1 MNTLTIVHDFLRR
14 QVKPGAFCIDAT
26 AGKGRDTALLCHL
39 AGEQGRV
46 LAAWDGQ
53 VLAGWLRYGWFWD
66 NIPFLNLLF
75 VQKEYRGQGW
85 GKRLLRRWEEEM
97 KQQGFSV
104 LLTSTQAREQ
114 SQHFYRHLGYRDV
127 GGFLL
132 PPEPYELIL
141 AKTI

>member
-1 MNTLTIVHDFLRR
+1 MR
-14 QVKPGAFCIDAT
+14 IDW
-26 AGKGRDTALLCHL
+26 GNPKDVDRLKRLDRHL
-39 AGEQGRV
+39 PPAQLSQAVEQGRV

-66 NIPFLNLLF
+66 NTPFLNLLF

-85 GKRLLRRWEEEM
+85 GKLLLRRWEEEM

>member
-1 MNTLTIVHDFLRR
+1 MRIRWAIPKDVDRL
-14 QVKPGAFCIDAT
+14 
-26 AGKGRDTALLCHL
+26 TALDRHL
-39 AGEQGRV
+39 SPAQLAQAVEQGRV
-46 LAAWDGQ
+46 LTAWDGQ

-66 NIPFLNLLF
+66 NTPFLNLLF

-97 KQQGFSV
+97 KRQGFSV
-104 LLTSTQAREQ
+104 LLTSTQAQEQ
-114 SQHFYRHLGYRDV
+114 SQHFYRHFGYRDV

-141 AKTI
+141 AKNI

>member
-1 MNTLTIVHDFLRR
+1 MR
-14 QVKPGAFCIDAT
+14 IDWADP
-26 AGKGRDTALLCHL
+26 KDVDRLKRLDRHL
-39 AGEQGRV
+39 PPAQLSQAVEQGRV

-66 NIPFLNLLF
+66 NTPFLNLLF

-85 GKRLLRRWEEEM
+85 GNLLLRRWEKEM

-104 LLTSTQAREQ
+104 LLTSTQAQEQ
-114 SQHFYRHLGYRDV
+114 SQHFYRHFGYRDV

-141 AKTI
+141 AKNI

>member
-1 MNTLTIVHDFLRR
+1 MNLRWANPKDVDR
-14 QVKPGAFCIDAT
+14 LAALDRHLSPGQ
-26 AGKGRDTALLCHL
+26 L
-39 AGEQGRV
+39 AQAVEQGRV
-46 LAAWDGQ
+46 LTAWDGQ

-66 NIPFLNLLF
+66 NTPFLNLLF

-85 GKRLLRRWEEEM
+85 GNLLLRRWEKEM

-104 LLTSTQAREQ
+104 LLTSTQAQEQ
-114 SQHFYRHLGYRDV
+114 SQHFYRHFGYRDV

-141 AKTI
+141 AKNI

>member
-1 MNTLTIVHDFLRR
+1 MNLRWANPKDVDR
-14 QVKPGAFCIDAT
+14 LAALDRHLSPGQ
-26 AGKGRDTALLCHL
+26 L
-39 AGEQGRV
+39 AQAVEQGRV
-46 LAAWDGQ
+46 LTAWDGQ

-66 NIPFLNLLF
+66 NTPFLNLLF

-85 GKRLLRRWEEEM
+85 GNLLLRRWEEEM

-104 LLTSTQAREQ
+104 LLTSTQAQEQ
-114 SQHFYRHLGYRDV
+114 SQHFYRHFGYRDV

-141 AKTI
+141 AKNI

>member
-1 MNTLTIVHDFLRR
+1 MRIGWADPKDVDRLKRLDR
-14 QVKPGAFCIDAT
+14 
-26 AGKGRDTALLCHL
+26 HL
-39 AGEQGRV
+39 PPAQLSQAVEQGRV
-46 LAAWDGQ
+46 LAAWNGQ

-85 GKRLLRRWEEEM
+85 GKTAAAALGRGDETAGL
-97 KQQGFSV
+97 SV

>member
-1 MNTLTIVHDFLRR
+1 MNLRWAK
-14 QVKPGAFCIDAT
+14 VKDVDRLAALDRHLSPGQLAQ
-26 AGKGRDTALLCHL
+26 

-46 LAAWDGQ
+46 LTAWDGQ

-66 NIPFLNLLF
+66 NTPFLNLLF

-85 GKRLLRRWEEEM
+85 GNLLLRRWEEEM
-97 KQQGFSV
+97 KRQGFSV
-104 LLTSTQAREQ
+104 LLTSTQAQEQ
-114 SQHFYRHLGYRDV
+114 SQHFYRHFGYRDV

-141 AKTI
+141 AKNI

>member
-1 MNTLTIVHDFLRR
+1 MNLRWAK
-14 QVKPGAFCIDAT
+14 VKDVDRLAALDRHLSPGQ
-26 AGKGRDTALLCHL
+26 L
-39 AGEQGRV
+39 AQAVEQGRV
-46 LAAWDGQ
+46 LTAWDGQ

-66 NIPFLNLLF
+66 NTPFLNLLF

-104 LLTSTQAREQ
+104 LLTSSQAREQ